1 MARSKIKHFKGF
13 SIVDGDVR
21 AKLSM
26 SRFEKQFQRAQY
38 QLDGAVMNSMVPFMP
53 MVSGSF
59 INATRAASAA
69 VQGSG
74 EVYAAY
80 GPQGRYLYEGKVM
93 VDEATGKGAFP
104 VYDKKTGEFVGLRF
118 RKGAK
123 LKATERPLRYTR
135 QAHPKAQAHWF
146 DAAKKKDG
154 QTWIKNVKKTAGGG
168 ERG

>member
-38 QLDGAVMNSMVPFMP
+38 QLDGDVMDSMEPFMP
-53 MVSGSF
+53 KVKGTF

-80 GPQGRYLYEGKVM
+80 GPQGRFLYEGKTM
-93 VDEATGKGAFP
+93 ESPSTGSTWA
-104 VYDKKTGEFVGLRF
+104 KKREKKVLVSQYGGKTN
-118 RKGAK
+118 AK
-123 LKATERPLRYTR
+123 ENLAYTR
-135 QAHPKAQAHWF
+135 QAHSQAQSHWF